1 MSKSTT
7 TKTEPTGKTS
17 PLKPVKASTNDD
29 LDLEKQARIDAQEQ
43 HDAKH
48 SIIEEMILDREAVLR
63 HYLSGIVHLAASELD
78 EYGRLKKRGLYRQFA
93 TEKRSTAEDDY
104 PIMPAEKMRLYGEL
118 LWSLMQDDLD
128 QPEKVIEGKS
138 PTYRFNLF
146 SDLA

>member
-7 TKTEPTGKTS
+7 TKTAAPGKAT
-17 PLKPVKASTNDD
+17 PLKPVKATTDD
-29 LDLEKQARIDAQEQ
+29 DLEKQVRIDAQEQ

-48 SIIEEMILDREAVLR
+48 SIIEEMILEREAALR
-63 HYLSGIVHLAASELD
+63 YYLDGIVHLAASELD

-93 TEKRSTAEDDY
+93 AEKSSTAEAEY

-118 LWSLMQDDLD
+118 LWSLMQDDFD
-128 QPEKVIEGKS
+128 PAKKVIEGKS

-146 SDLA
+146 ADLA